1 MHVVFVL
8 AHQDDE
14 IAFASRIRLALSRG
28 DRVTCVCLTDGASA
42 VAASI
47 RDEESRRV
55 LESLG
60 ASPLI
65 VAPAHGR
72 IADGSLP
79 DHLDRALSFLE
90 SSVTEVDEVVTLAW
104 EGGHQDHDAA
114 FLVAAVFAQRRGVRC
129 LEMPLYNAQGVT
141 RGPLFRVMHPVGEGW
156 VSRPISLREKLATI
170 LLTRFYPSQRKTWL
184 GLAPLM
190 LFTRSHELT
199 RVADLRRAAAPPHSG
214 ALLYERRFRY
224 PHARFAEHAARFLN
238 AETGTLSAQG

>member
-42 VAASI
+42 VSASI

-55 LESLG
+55 LEFLG
-60 ASPLI
+60 AGLLI
-65 VAPAHGR
+65 VAPAPHR
-72 IADGSLP
+72 IVDGSLP
-79 DHLDRALSFLE
+79 DHLDLALSFLE
-90 SSVTEVDEVVTLAW
+90 SSVSEVDEVVTLAW
-104 EGGHQDHDAA
+104 EGGHQDHDAS
-114 FLVAAVFAQRRGVRC
+114 FLIAAAFAQRRGIRC

-141 RGPLFRVMHPVGEGW
+141 RGPLFRVMHPVGDGW
-156 VSRPISLREKLATI
+156 TSRPIPFREKLATI

-190 LFTRSHELT
+190 LFTRSRELT
-199 RVADLRRAAAPPHSG
+199 RVADLRRALVPPHSG
-214 ALLYERRFRY
+214 PLLYERRFRY
-224 PHARFAEHAARFLN
+224 PYSRFADRAARFL
-238 AETGTLSAQG
+238 ERQGTGV